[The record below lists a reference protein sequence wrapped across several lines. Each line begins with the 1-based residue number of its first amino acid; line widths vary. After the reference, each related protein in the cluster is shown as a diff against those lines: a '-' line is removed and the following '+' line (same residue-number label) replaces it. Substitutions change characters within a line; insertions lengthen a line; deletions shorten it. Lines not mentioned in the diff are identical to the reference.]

1 MKYSISIPLNGE
13 ALLLARESQ
22 KILSEFLSIDSI
34 LKNNSLPHI
43 NLVSGTTRNID
54 QIFSIIKKLTF
65 NRKKCTELFGLGV
78 FLTPN
83 PLLYLRFK
91 NSPFVEELR
100 FALIDETISLWES
113 IDYSVSNDI
122 WIPKSTIAYSDL
134 SLINLSDALISL
146 KHINFKLKMEI
157 TELSIIEFTNKEC
170 EVGKILL

>member
-65 NRKKCTELFGLGV
+65 NR
-78 FLTPN
+78 
-83 PLLYLRFK
+83 
-91 NSPFVEELR
+91 
-100 FALIDETISLWES
+100 
-113 IDYSVSNDI
+113 
-122 WIPKSTIAYSDL
+122 
-134 SLINLSDALISL
+134 
-146 KHINFKLKMEI
+146 
-157 TELSIIEFTNKEC
+157 
-170 EVGKILL
+170 